1 MAKNTTAF
9 GKEIKKRLVD
19 KDKTQTWLVEQVKE
33 KTNLF
38 FDSSY
43 LHKILVGELATPKV
57 VQAIREVLDIPAEGE
72 A

>member
-1 MAKNTTAF
+1 MLKKTTDF

-19 KDKTQTWLVEQVKE
+19 RDKTQAWLIERVKE
-33 KTNLF
+33 NTGLF

-57 VQAIREVLDIPAEGE
+57 VQAICEVLDIPADSE